1 MAHAGHTQ
9 HSKMLLDLAHPELE
23 ISLPVDPFA
32 PRAARYHVG
41 QLDRPSPDL
50 RDAVVLLSS
59 ELVTEAVERSSRGP
73 IALRAWMPADVVRV
87 EVQSPLA
94 VEETA
99 QPRAYGSLLLD
110 QIADRWSIERSA
122 TSVCTWFEI
131 DRHPAPRTG
140 EHSARRELAGRTSNG
155 G

>member
-1 MAHAGHTQ
+1 MQ
-9 HSKMLLDLAHPELE
+9 LDLAHPELE
-23 ISLPVDPFA
+23 ITLSLDAFA
-32 PRAARYHVG
+32 PRAARHHVG

-59 ELVTEAVERSSRGP
+59 ELVTEAVERSARGP

-94 VEETA
+94 VDETA

-110 QIADRWSIERSA
+110 QIADRWSIERSLA
-122 TSVCTWFEI
+122 SVCTWFEI
-131 DRHPAPRTG
+131 DRHPAPR
-140 EHSARRELAGRTSNG
+140 EHHASRRELAGRSASG